1 MVLAY
6 LVLDQDQYTE
16 YDAHYLPSQETNI
29 ARLSEPKNYRD
40 GIDPE
45 GLTVLCAEIP
55 CWCVDDVWNS
65 SDQKIGDLVMADLV
79 KLGLPSARYVETQT
93 RRLPSVYPVFESA
106 TMEERRRL
114 LEWGQTLGNLI
125 PFGRQGF
132 LVPDNLHHTLG
143 MGWDLAESIGEETEL
158 NFDHWRDSVE
168 RFKQNIVE
176 D

>member
-1 MVLAY
+1 
-6 LVLDQDQYTE
+6 
-16 YDAHYLPSQETNI
+16 
-29 ARLSEPKNYRD
+29 
-40 GIDPE
+40 
-45 GLTVLCAEIP
+45 
-55 CWCVDDVWNS
+55 
-65 SDQKIGDLVMADLV
+65 MADLV

-168 RFKQNIVE
+168 RVKQNIVE

>member
-16 YDAHYLPSQETNI
+16 YDAHYLPNQETNI

-55 CWCVDDVWNS
+55 CWCDDDVWNS

-79 KLGLPSARYVETQT
+79 KLTPSARYVETQT

-106 TMEERRRL
+106 TMEERRRDL
-114 LEWGQTLGNLI
+114 NGAKHSGI
-125 PFGRQGF
+125 SFH
-132 LVPDNLHHTLG
+132 LVDKDFSCQIIFTTHLVWAGT
-143 MGWDLAESIGEETEL
+143 
-158 NFDHWRDSVE
+158 
-168 RFKQNIVE
+168 
-176 D
+176 

>member
-1 MVLAY
+1 MLKRKREDCRRFILFLNV
-6 LVLDQDQYTE
+6 QQWK
-16 YDAHYLPSQETNI
+16 
-29 ARLSEPKNYRD
+29 SE
-40 GIDPE
+40 
-45 GLTVLCAEIP
+45 EI
-55 CWCVDDVWNS
+55 
-65 SDQKIGDLVMADLV
+65 
-79 KLGLPSARYVETQT
+79 
-93 RRLPSVYPVFESA
+93 
-106 TMEERRRL
+106 

-158 NFDHWRDSVE
+158 NFGRWKDSVE